1 MANWILTTI
10 LRNSLNLLRSL
21 VPRTMEHTFS
31 AFNANFWSG
40 YRNERSNAGFLLVE
54 QQANPIINHCNA
66 SFAAIVCHAKGLRPL
81 YLLNFWRDQSV
92 RRILDS
98 YAAAPVHVYTNGPRY
113 LWPRLVALTQ
123 AWRVFRTLRN
133 PADIL
138 DIRIDGIK
146 FGDIVYD
153 NVLVLGY
160 ATITRIDIKVF
171 AVIYALH
178 VQRHI
183 IRDIIAR
190 FHPVTSVFSHT
201 IGLVSGIHTR
211 YLLRDGI
218 EVLNRVGSNQII
230 LKKYRSLSEVGFYPL
245 KPEPR
250 YFRFMREHAADTM
263 VGLADAYLDERHNQR
278 INHIAVELAFD
289 PAKRLFKSRREFC
302 DHYRLNPEHQIVFVM
317 LHGFND
323 HPHSHFARRMLYQ
336 DYYDWFAKTLA
347 VAQSN
352 REVNWIFKE
361 HPASQFYITKDV
373 DLEKLFS
380 SNAHPHIRF
389 MGSLA
394 DFNALSIHFVADAI
408 ITCLGTAGM
417 EYACVG
423 IPCLLAGE
431 SPYSGFDFA
440 IEPQSVA
447 EYEGWLQR
455 IDYIPKLNEEQI
467 KSAKIAMFFE
477 LAMMQDS
484 PYLFC
489 PEYGA
494 KEVMELKP
502 EALWRDVIGLIQR
515 QDPAALESQIEE
527 LTEFVL
533 DERYTQYLNLR
544 RYPFMKDAL
553 RGD

>member
-1 MANWILTTI
+1 MANWILTKL
-10 LRNSLNLLRSL
+10 LRNFLNLFRSL
-21 VPRTMEHTFS
+21 VPSEAERTFRT
-31 AFNANFWSG
+31 FNARFWSK
-40 YRNERSNAGFLLVE
+40 YRCERANAKFVLVE

-66 SFAAIVCHAKGLRPL
+66 SFTTIVCHAKGLRPV

-92 RRILDS
+92 RRVLDS
-98 YAAAPVHVYTNGPRY
+98 YAAAPIYVYTNGLRY
-113 LWPRLVALTQ
+113 LWPRVVALTQ
-123 AWRVFRTLRN
+123 AWRVFSKLRN

-138 DIRIDGIK
+138 EISVDGIR

-160 ATITRIDIKVF
+160 ATITKLDIKVF
-171 AVIYALH
+171 AVLYALYL
-178 VQRHI
+178 QRHI
-183 IRDIIAR
+183 IRDVIAR
-190 FHPVTSVFSHT
+190 FHPATSVFSHT
-201 IGLVSGIHTR
+201 IGLVSGVHTR
-211 YLLRDGI
+211 YLMRDGI

-230 LKKYRSLSEVGFYPL
+230 LKKYRNLSEVGFYPL

-250 YFRFMREHAADTM
+250 YFRFMQECAADTI

-289 PAKRLFKSRREFC
+289 RGKRLFQTRRDFC
-302 DHYRLNPEHQIVFVM
+302 DHYRLNPEKQTVFVM

-373 DLEKLFS
+373 DLEKLFAGS
-380 SNAHPHIRF
+380 THAHIRF
-389 MGSLA
+389 MGSHA
-394 DFNALSIHFVADAI
+394 DFNALSIRFVADTI
-408 ITCLGTAGM
+408 VTCLGTAGM
-417 EYACVG
+417 EYACLG

-431 SPYSGFDFA
+431 SPYSGFGFTL
-440 IEPQSVA
+440 EPESIA
-447 EYEGWLQR
+447 DYEGWLRR
-455 IDYIPKLNEEQI
+455 IDHIPKLSEEQI

-477 LAMMQDS
+477 LEMMQDS

-494 KEVMELKP
+494 KEAMELKP
-502 EALWRDVIGLIQR
+502 GSLWRDVIELIQR
-515 QDPAALESQIEE
+515 QNPAAIEAQIKE

-533 DERYTQYLNLR
+533 DVHYTQYLNLNR
-544 RYPFMKDAL
+544 FPFMKSAL
-553 RGD
+553 RRD